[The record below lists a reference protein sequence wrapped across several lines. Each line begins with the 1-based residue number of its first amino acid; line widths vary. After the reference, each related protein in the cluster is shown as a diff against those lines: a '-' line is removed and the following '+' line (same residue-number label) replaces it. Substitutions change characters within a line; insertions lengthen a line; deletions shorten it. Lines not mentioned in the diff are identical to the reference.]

1 MRLARSARAAAVAAM
16 MLAAEIAPAQT
27 LDKVSFGTNW
37 VPQAEHRGHY
47 QALRDGPSP
56 HSGPARTIVPRG
68 PTINNPI
75 LLPVGKLDFYMSANT
90 LQSFDAVEQ
99 NIPTLA
105 VAAMFQ
111 KDPQIF
117 MAHPDQ
123 GIDKFEDLKK

>member
-37 VPQAEHRGHY
+37 VAEAEHGGHY
-47 QALRDGPSP
+47 QALVDGTYQKY
-56 HSGPARTIVPRG
+56 GLDVTIVPGG
-68 PTINNPI
+68 PNINNRI

-90 LQSFDAVEQ
+90 LQNFDAVAQ

-111 KDPQIF
+111 KD
-117 MAHPDQ
+117 
-123 GIDKFEDLKK
+123 